1 MIYVKYSSLY
11 LISVL
16 ILLSLLV
23 FSCAGTN
30 KNLSPQGIILSQ
42 KKLELPSFNLSVNGE
57 RIQEYQVQEK
67 QKEIFGTDALI
78 FGAKKYG
85 IFVVSTEPFKKS
97 KKAGSISSDGINF
110 EINDLKVLIESDDDI
125 FLNTIEEELPIW
137 VRRMHNRKSETFTFD
152 TQPYSS
158 LNNSS
163 FIEKLPWPE
172 FPVAQESNNESNI
185 HLIKETA
192 PQIIGG
198 LSSISKRV
206 KYPKQ
211 AKENNV
217 TGVVR
222 IEFKVGEDGNIYDF
236 KFLNRIGAGCDREAL
251 YAIKASKFK
260 PAEVDGYP
268 SPSKI
273 MIPIYFK

>member
-1 MIYVKYSSLY
+1 MIYVKYSPIHLASALT
-11 LISVL
+11 
-16 ILLSLLV
+16 LLSLLV
-23 FSCAGTN
+23 LSCAGTN
-30 KNLSPQGIILSQ
+30 KSLSPQGVILSQ
-42 KKLELPSFNLSVNGE
+42 KKLEIPSFTLSINGE
-57 RIQEYQVQEK
+57 KIQEYQAQEK
-67 QKEIFGTDALI
+67 QKEIFGTDALL

-85 IFVVSTEPFKKS
+85 IFIVSTEPFKKS
-97 KKAGSISSDGINF
+97 KKAGSIGSDGINF
-110 EINDLKVLIESDDDI
+110 EINDLKISIESHDNN
-125 FLNTIEEELPIW
+125 FLNSIEEELPIW
-137 VRRMHNRKSETFTFD
+137 VRRMHNRKSPTFTFD
-152 TQPYSS
+152 SQPYTS

-163 FIEKLPWPE
+163 FIETLPWPE
-172 FPVAQESNNESNI
+172 FPVAQESDNGSDI
-185 HLIKETA
+185 HISKEKA

-198 LSSISKRV
+198 LSSIRKRV

-273 MIPIYFK
+273 MIPIYLK